1 MSRDRSTWYF
11 VKTSG
16 NWQQVQA
23 EKTNNFPCPEENPA
37 LGIQLYHLAIKR
49 SSTETAHV
57 LSYKGW
63 ARSQDIHYWCQKSQ
77 KIMPV
82 MPVGR
87 RKISVSSLYLD
98 PLGGTKENASTT
110 GQQTQKH
117 HWNLQE
123 GLRAKKQGRKETSW
137 FCDSVHGKGWA
148 LAQPPGFWS

>member
-37 LGIQLYHLAIKR
+37 LGIHLYHLAIKR

-63 ARSQDIHYWCQKSQ
+63 ARGQDIHYWCQKSQ

-82 MPVGR
+82 MPVGGGKLVFPAFILIPWEAQ
-87 RKISVSSLYLD
+87 RKMPALQVNRHRNITEIFKRVS
-98 PLGGTKENASTT
+98 
-110 GQQTQKH
+110 GQKSKDGKKH
-117 HWNLQE
+117 L
-123 GLRAKKQGRKETSW
+123 
-137 FCDSVHGKGWA
+137 DSVTLSMAKA
-148 LAQPPGFWS
+148 EP